1 MRQQVL
7 EYIQNLNL
15 GSFVVSNELP
25 WNESG
30 VALFTKNLK
39 KVYVDNDQY
48 SVEPLVQALNGLNIH
63 NQINTVRVF
72 FANDAK
78 QLPADYEQV
87 IEEMQAI
94 RNVDFAQG
102 HNRREVDISTEIE
115 ADRMITT
122 VELRF
127 IKLT

>member
-1 MRQQVL
+1 
-7 EYIQNLNL
+7 
-15 GSFVVSNELP
+15 VVSNELP

-30 VALFTKNLK
+30 LALFTKNLK

-63 NQINTVRVF
+63 NQIYNVRVF